1 MKEVLTFSL
10 ISSNQLRTVGNIHT
24 LISMTLMLQ
33 TSLLL
38 LKNNF
43 IFQEKV
49 LSYSAPG
56 CVEPRREAEE
66 RCRPEAATRM
76 IPASPSHPLR
86 SHLPVILQSFLP
98 LHLHQDPLW
107 EAKQR
112 YFSQDLFL
120 KHHRPRNFNEILV
133 KPSLHAAGS
142 LSPSDS
148 IASNPDLALC
158 WWVVTV
164 KAESVRWSDE
174 KVGPMLANSASNC
187 SIFTAPDK

>member
-24 LISMTLMLQ
+24 LISTTLMLQ

-76 IPASPSHPLR
+76 IPASPSRPLR
-86 SHLPVILQSFLP
+86 SHLPVILQSSLP

-120 KHHRPRNFNEILV
+120 KHHRPRNFSLLWNRASMLLV
-133 KPSLHAAGS
+133 LSHPQTPSPPTLIWLCVDGLSLLRLNRCAG
-142 LSPSDS
+142 
-148 IASNPDLALC
+148 
-158 WWVVTV
+158 
-164 KAESVRWSDE
+164 R
-174 KVGPMLANSASNC
+174 MRR
-187 SIFTAPDK
+187 